1 VESII
6 GEVEVWS
13 RHARGTVR
21 KGHNFGSD
29 RWITIKLLL
38 ELPDTLIHGVDVE
51 SIIGEVEVWSRHARV
66 MVRKSHN
73 FYSDRWIAIKLL
85 LVFPDALSMEWL
97 QNP

>member
-1 VESII
+1 MDHI
-6 GEVEVWS
+6 
-13 RHARGTVR
+13 
-21 KGHNFGSD
+21 
-29 RWITIKLLL
+29 IKLLL